1 MTNQVKPFFV
11 AFEGPDFCGKT
22 TMRIAV
28 AKWLRNRISNEVVET
43 REPGGTPLA
52 EEIREVL
59 LKKRDE
65 QFHPMAE
72 LLGFMSARAQHTEQM
87 IKPKLELGSVVLS
100 DRYVDSSYAM
110 QCYAVDESVVS
121 LDDFLAIEKAVLK
134 GFRPDLVVFLDID
147 PRVAMARQ
155 DDAERAKDRIELK
168 GLDYHDAVREGFQ
181 ERHPFTTDKSLVL
194 DAELPVLENLEKI
207 KEHLELYFL

>member
-1 MTNQVKPFFV
+1 MSNQVKPFFV

-22 TMRIAV
+22 TMRKEV
-28 AKWLRNRISNEVVET
+28 AKWLRTRISNEVVET

-65 QFHPMAE
+65 KFHPLAE
-72 LLGFMSARAQHTEQM
+72 LFCFFSGRVQHTEEM
-87 IKPKLELGSVVLS
+87 IKPSLELGHVVLS
-100 DRYVDSSYAM
+100 DRYVDSSWAM
-110 QCYAVDESVVS
+110 QCYATNGAVS
-121 LDDFLAIEKAVLK
+121 ENDFLAIEEVALK

-147 PRVAMARQ
+147 PEVAMKRQ
-155 DDAERAKDRIELK
+155 NDAERAKDRIEEK
-168 GLDYHDAVREGFQ
+168 GMDYHRAVREGFQ
-181 ERHPFTTDKSLVL
+181 ERLDHTSENCLVL
-194 DAELPVLENLEKI
+194 DAELPWQENLERV

>member
-1 MTNQVKPFFV
+1 MTMKVKPFFV

-22 TMRIAV
+22 TMRIEV
-28 AKWLRNRISNEVVET
+28 AKWLRTRISNEVVET

-59 LKKRDE
+59 LKKRE
-65 QFHPMAE
+65 EKFHPMAE
-72 LLGFMSARAQHTEQM
+72 LLGFMAARVQHTEEM

-110 QCYAVDESVVS
+110 QNFAVPDSEV
-121 LDDFLAIEKAVLK
+121 DHQDYLAIEKVVLQ

-147 PRVAMARQ
+147 PRIAMARQ
-155 DDAERAKDRIELK
+155 PDAGRAKDRIEEK
-168 GLDYHDAVREGFQ
+168 GLDYHDLVREGFQ
-181 ERHPFTTDKSLVL
+181 QRHPYTVRQSLVL
-194 DAELPVLENLEKI
+194 DAELPWAANLELV
-207 KEHLELYFL
+207 KEHLEKHFL